1 MNSQPN
7 GLRIIL
13 RIEVSFTTQT
23 TIGTWCSRM
32 LERILIISH
41 KYNECHCI
49 THEFENINRA
59 FSLFLGYAIDRHD
72 TLEHR
77 YNELRRSTPS
87 SHASAALYLGIDT
100 SHYFRTCDSSSIS
113 VTAGTLEPQRRV
125 FSFMWNPLESSPSST
140 SSSTLL
146 NFCASTDEITRNGYW
161 SSSQWQTRDCKMK
174 RRSPAST
181 RTCLRRV
188 SLTFVGDSVLGQVSE
203 FLRSGLSSCVAE
215 REELLRTCLSV
226 SQSNHSLTQTL

>member
-1 MNSQPN
+1 MAES
-7 GLRIIL
+7 LRDYPFANAMTYVVFDWYSLVKSVLHRSRTHFNHIPQIL
-13 RIEVSFTTQT
+13 RVSPYTLKELTILYDSLMSSNFT
-23 TIGTWCSRM
+23 I
-32 LERILIISH
+32 
-41 KYNECHCI
+41 
-49 THEFENINRA
+49 
-59 FSLFLGYAIDRHD
+59 
-72 TLEHR
+72 EHR

-87 SHASAALYLGIDT
+87 SNASAALYLGIDT
-100 SHYFRTCDSSSIS
+100 SHYFRTCESSSSSS
-113 VTAGTLEPQRRV
+113 VTVGILEPQRRV

-146 NFCASTDEITRNGYW
+146 NFCTSTDEITRNGYW
-161 SSSQWQTRDCKMK
+161 SSSSQWQTRDCKMK

-215 REELLRTCLSV
+215 REELLRTYCVLREFSEDR
-226 SQSNHSLTQTL
+226 L

>member
-1 MNSQPN
+1 MFEREVREFKHIPQ
-7 GLRIIL
+7 IL
-13 RIEVSFTTQT
+13 RVSPYTLKELTSLYDSLMSSNFT
-23 TIGTWCSRM
+23 I
-32 LERILIISH
+32 
-41 KYNECHCI
+41 
-49 THEFENINRA
+49 
-59 FSLFLGYAIDRHD
+59 
-72 TLEHR
+72 EHR

-100 SHYFRTCDSSSIS
+100 SHYFRTCDSSSSS